1 MTSQLPLADLHI
13 HYPPSAC
20 ALTHRHVYVPPAFL
34 PLLVIQFLFGGF
46 HERYSPCFFPS
57 PFYP

>member
-1 MTSQLPLADLHI
+1 MTSQLPLVEIQI
-13 HYPPSAC
+13 HHPPSES
-20 ALTHRHVYVPPAFL
+20 ALTHRHVYVPTRLIPPSL
-34 PLLVIQFLFGGF
+34 PNFLFGGF